1 MMTRK
6 LPIIAVAT
14 ALGKAGVGVIR
25 ISGSNLSQ
33 IAKALFQKT
42 LTPRQASLFTLRDG
56 DGAPIDQLITI
67 YFAAPASF
75 TGEDVLELQCHGGP
89 QLLELV
95 MKRCLELGKDQGLV
109 IAEPGEF
116 SLRAYLNNK
125 IDLAQAEAI
134 ADLIDA
140 QSEAAA
146 RGAARSL
153 QGVFSKDV
161 NSLIEEITQL
171 RILVEST
178 LDFPEEEIEFLE
190 NAQARE
196 RLSTVMQKLH
206 ALRNSAKQGKILR
219 DGIQLVLAGAPNVG
233 KSSLLNRL
241 AGEEVAIVTPI
252 AGTTRDRVKENITI
266 HGVPMHIID
275 TAGLRETSDLVES
288 KGIERSW
295 EAIRAADLVVFL
307 QDSGSQDGPES
318 AEVSKLRAQMLKV
331 IPPKCPIL
339 EVSNKSDLLSDLGAN
354 CSAKQ
359 SLLISAKT
367 GDGIEALKQK
377 ILESVGWGGSQEGA
391 IVARRR
397 HLDCLDRA
405 ASHLEKSH
413 QFAANG
419 NISLELF
426 AEELRLAQD
435 QLGQITGKLLPDDLL
450 GKIFSQFCIGK
461 QRVYSCWRG
470 A

>member
-1 MMTRK
+1 MMSRK
-6 LPIIAVAT
+6 VPIIAIAT
-14 ALGKAGVGVIR
+14 APGKAGVGIVR
-25 ISGSNLSQ
+25 VSGAKLSPLVE
-33 IAKALFQKT
+33 ALFQKP
-42 LTPRQASLFTLRDG
+42 LKPREASLLSLRDSA
-56 DGAPIDQLITI
+56 GAVIDQLIAV
-67 YFAAPASF
+67 YFVSPASF

-89 QLLELV
+89 HLLELV
-95 MKRCLELGKDQGLV
+95 MKRCLELGKNIDLE

-116 SLRAYLNNK
+116 TLRAYLNDK

-140 QSEAAA
+140 QSEAAV

-153 QGVFSKDV
+153 QGVFSENIND
-161 NSLIEEITQL
+161 LIEEITQL

-196 RLSTVMQKLH
+196 RLKIVTNKL
-206 ALRNSAKQGKILR
+206 AELRAGAQQGKILR

-233 KSSLLNRL
+233 KSSLLNCL
-241 AGEEVAIVTPI
+241 AGEDVAIVTPI
-252 AGTTRDRVKENITI
+252 AGTTRDRIRESINLD
-266 HGVPMHIID
+266 GVPMHIID

-295 EAIRAADLVVFL
+295 DAIRTADLVIFL
-307 QDSGSQDGPES
+307 QDSNLAPGPEEES
-318 AEVSKLRAQMLKV
+318 LKLKILGE
-331 IPPKCPIL
+331 ISPKCSVL
-339 EVSNKSDLLSDLGAN
+339 EVFNKADLLGSRDAVGRGMG
-354 CSAKQ
+354 
-359 SLLISAKT
+359 LLISAKT
-367 GDGIEALKQK
+367 GEGVNALKKK
-377 ILESVGWGGSQEGA
+377 ILEVAGWDGHQEGV

-405 ASHLEKSH
+405 SEHLDKSR

-419 NISLELF
+419 NSSLELF

-461 QRVYSCWRG
+461 
-470 A
+470 

>member
-6 LPIIAVAT
+6 LPIIAIAT
-14 ALGKAGVGVIR
+14 APGRAGVGVIR
-25 ISGSNLSQ
+25 MSGPSLGKL
-33 IAKALFQKT
+33 IYALFIKT
-42 LTPRQASLFTLRDG
+42 LSPRQAHVLTLRDG
-56 DGAPIDQLITI
+56 QGLPIDQLVAI
-67 YFAAPASF
+67 YFAGPASF

-95 MKRCLELGKDQGLV
+95 MKRCLELGKDVDLV

-116 SLRAYLNNK
+116 TLRAYLNNK

-134 ADLIDA
+134 ADLIDS

-153 QGVFSKDV
+153 QGAFSEDINK
-161 NSLIEEITQL
+161 LIEEITQL

-190 NAQARE
+190 TAHARE
-196 RLSTVMQKLH
+196 RLEIVKASLG
-206 ALRNSAKQGKILR
+206 ALRQGAKQGKILR

-241 AGEEVAIVTPI
+241 AGEEVAIVTAI
-252 AGTTRDRVKENITI
+252 AGTTRDRVKESISI
-266 HGVPMHIID
+266 DGVPVHIID
-275 TAGLRETSDLVES
+275 TAGLRQTSDEVEAR
-288 KGIERSW
+288 GIERSW
-295 EAIRAADLVVFL
+295 EAIRSADLVIFL
-307 QDSGSQDGPES
+307 RDALITEAHEND
-318 AEVSKLRAQMLKV
+318 LKEQILQA
-331 IPPKCPIL
+331 IPPKCPVL
-339 EVSNKSDLLSDLGAN
+339 EVGNKADLLGTN
-354 CSAKQ
+354 MKPVSATAT
-359 SLLISAKT
+359 LLISAKT
-367 GDGIEALKQK
+367 GAGIEALKEK
-377 ILESVGWGGSQEGA
+377 VLALVGWGGSEEGL
-391 IVARRR
+391 ILARRR
-397 HLDCLDRA
+397 HLDCLERA
-405 ASHLEKSH
+405 ADHLQLAET
-413 QFAANG
+413 FAEHG

-461 QRVYSCWRG
+461 
-470 A
+470 

>member
-14 ALGKAGVGVIR
+14 APGKAGVGVIR
-25 ISGSNLSQ
+25 ISGPQLLP
-33 IAKALFQKT
+33 IAEALFHKV
-42 LTPRQASLFTLRDG
+42 LTPRQTNLLTLRDARG
-56 DGAPIDQLITI
+56 ETIDQLIAI
-67 YFAAPASF
+67 FFAAPASF

-140 QSEAAA
+140 QSEAAV

-153 QGVFSKDV
+153 QGVFSNDI
-161 NSLIEEITQL
+161 NGLIEEITQL

-190 NAQARE
+190 NAQARQ
-196 RLSTVMQKLH
+196 RLSAVMEKLH
-206 ALRNSAKQGKILR
+206 KLREGAKQGKILR

-252 AGTTRDRVKENITI
+252 AGTTRDRVKESITI
-266 HGVPMHIID
+266 SGIPMHIID
-275 TAGLRETSDLVES
+275 TAGLRETSDLVEA

-295 EAIRAADLVVFL
+295 EAIQAADLVIFL
-307 QDSGSQDGPES
+307 QDPNSINAIDSSTVFEL
-318 AEVSKLRAQMLKV
+318 KAQILKAL
-331 IPPKCPIL
+331 PPKCPVL
-339 EVSNKSDLLSDLGAN
+339 EVINKSDLLTNEASHL
-354 CSAKQ
+354 SESP

-367 GDGIEALKQK
+367 GDGVETLKQK

-405 ASHLEKSH
+405 ATHLDKSQ
-413 QFAANG
+413 QFAADG

-435 QLGQITGKLLPDDLL
+435 QLGHITGKLLPDDLL

-461 QRVYSCWRG
+461 
-470 A
+470 

>member
-14 ALGKAGVGVIR
+14 APGKAGVGVIR
-25 ISGSNLSQ
+25 ISGAELLPL
-33 IAKALFQKT
+33 AEALFQKA
-42 LTPRQASLFTLRDG
+42 LPPRQANLLTLRDAQG
-56 DGAPIDQLITI
+56 ESIDQLIAI

-140 QSEAAA
+140 QSEAAV

-153 QGVFSKDV
+153 QGAFSNDI

-196 RLSTVMQKLH
+196 RLSTVMKKLYG
-206 ALRNSAKQGKILR
+206 LREGAKQGKILR

-252 AGTTRDRVKENITI
+252 AGTTRDRVKESITI
-266 HGVPMHIID
+266 NGVPMHIID
-275 TAGLRETSDLVES
+275 TAGLRETGDLVEA

-295 EAIRAADLVVFL
+295 EAIGAADLVVFL
-307 QDSGSQDGPES
+307 QDPSSTDKNIT
-318 AEVSKLRAQMLKV
+318 AEASELKAQILQAL
-331 IPPKCPIL
+331 PPKCPVL
-339 EVSNKSDLLSDLGAN
+339 EVRNKSDLLSESTLNQDRN
-354 CSAKQ
+354 PC
-359 SLLISAKT
+359 LLISAKT

-377 ILESVGWGGSQEGA
+377 ILELVGWGGTQEGA

-405 ASHLEKSH
+405 SSHLEKSQ
-413 QFAANG
+413 QFAADG

-435 QLGQITGKLLPDDLL
+435 QLGHITGKLLPDDLL

-461 QRVYSCWRG
+461 
-470 A
+470 

>member
-14 ALGKAGVGVIR
+14 ASGKAGVGVIR
-25 ISGSNLSQ
+25 ISGQNLDVL
-33 IAKALFQKT
+33 ANALFQKK
-42 LTPRQASLFTLRDG
+42 LSPRQANLLTLCDEHG
-56 DGAPIDQLITI
+56 QAIDQLIAI
-67 YFAAPASF
+67 YFVGPASF

-89 QLLELV
+89 HLLELV
-95 MKRCLELGKDQGLV
+95 MKRCLELGKDEGLV

-116 SLRAYLNNK
+116 TLRAYLNNK

-140 QSEAAA
+140 QSEAAV

-153 QGVFSKDV
+153 QGAFSDDI
-161 NSLIEEITQL
+161 NNLIEEITQL

-190 NAQARE
+190 NAQARQ
-196 RLSTVMQKLH
+196 RLAAVKEKLR
-206 ALRNSAKQGKILR
+206 ALRAGAKQGKILR

-252 AGTTRDRVKENITI
+252 AGTTRDRVKESITI
-266 HGVPMHIID
+266 DGVPMHIID
-275 TAGLRETSDLVES
+275 TAGLRDTADVVEA

-295 EAIRAADLVVFL
+295 DSIRQADLVIFL
-307 QDSGSQDGPES
+307 TDAQPASQQDNL
-318 AEVSKLRAQMLKV
+318 KAQILKEL
-331 IPPKCPIL
+331 PPKCAVL
-339 EVSNKSDLLSDLGAN
+339 ELVNKADLLEPSKTAP
-354 CSAKQ
+354 SEA
-359 SLLISAKT
+359 LLISAKT
-367 GDGIEALKQK
+367 GAGIEQLKER
-377 ILESVGWGGSQEGA
+377 ILELVGWAGPQEGA
-391 IVARRR
+391 ILARRR
-397 HLDCLDRA
+397 HLDCIERA
-405 ASHLEKSH
+405 AEHIEKSE

-419 NISLELF
+419 NNSLELF
-426 AEELRLAQD
+426 AEELSLAQKH
-435 QLGQITGKLLPDDLL
+435 LGEITGKLLPDELL

-461 QRVYSCWRG
+461 
-470 A
+470 

>member
-14 ALGKAGVGVIR
+14 APGKAGVGVIR
-25 ISGSNLSQ
+25 ISGQNLS
-33 IAKALFQKT
+33 ALANALFQKK
-42 LTPRQASLFTLRDG
+42 LSPRQANLLTLCDEHG
-56 DGAPIDQLITI
+56 QAIDRLIAI
-67 YFAAPASF
+67 YFVGPASF

-95 MKRCLELGKDQGLV
+95 MKRCLELGKDEGLV

-116 SLRAYLNNK
+116 TLRAYLNNK

-140 QSEAAA
+140 QSEAAV

-153 QGVFSKDV
+153 QGAFSDDI
-161 NSLIEEITQL
+161 NNLIEEITQL

-190 NAQARE
+190 NAQARQ
-196 RLSTVMQKLH
+196 RLAAVKEKLQ
-206 ALRNSAKQGKILR
+206 ALRAGAKQGKILR

-252 AGTTRDRVKENITI
+252 AGTTRDRVKESITI
-266 HGVPMHIID
+266 DGVPMHIID
-275 TAGLRETSDLVES
+275 TAGLRDTTDVVET

-295 EAIRAADLVVFL
+295 DSIRLADLVIFL
-307 QDSGSQDGPES
+307 TDAES
-318 AEVSKLRAQMLKV
+318 ASRQDDLKAR
-331 IPPKCPIL
+331 ILKELPPKCAVL
-339 EVSNKSDLLSDLGAN
+339 ELVNKADLLEPSKTDPGEA
-354 CSAKQ
+354 
-359 SLLISAKT
+359 LLISAKT
-367 GDGIEALKQK
+367 GAGIEELKGR
-377 ILESVGWGGSQEGA
+377 ILELVGWAGPQEGA
-391 IVARRR
+391 ILARRR
-397 HLDCLDRA
+397 HLDCIERA
-405 ASHLEKSH
+405 AEHIDRSE

-419 NISLELF
+419 NNSLELF
-426 AEELRLAQD
+426 AEELSLAQKH
-435 QLGQITGKLLPDDLL
+435 LGEITGKILPDDLL

-461 QRVYSCWRG
+461 
-470 A
+470 

>member
-14 ALGKAGVGVIR
+14 APGKAGVGVIR
-25 ISGSNLSQ
+25 ISGPQLLPMAQ
-33 IAKALFQKT
+33 ALFHKALI
-42 LTPRQASLFTLRDG
+42 PRQANLLNLRDSQG
-56 DGAPIDQLITI
+56 ETIDQLIAI

-140 QSEAAA
+140 QSEAAV

-153 QGVFSKDV
+153 QGAFSNDI

-190 NAQARE
+190 NAQARQ
-196 RLSTVMQKLH
+196 RLSAVMEKLH
-206 ALRNSAKQGKILR
+206 KLREGAKQGKILR

-252 AGTTRDRVKENITI
+252 AGTTRDRVKESITI
-266 HGVPMHIID
+266 NGVPMHIID
-275 TAGLRETSDLVES
+275 TAGLRETSDLVEA

-295 EAIRAADLVVFL
+295 EAIRAADLVIFL
-307 QDSGSQDGPES
+307 QDPNSMNTIDS
-318 AEVSKLRAQMLKV
+318 AAVLELKTQ
-331 IPPKCPIL
+331 ILKALPPKCPVL
-339 EVSNKSDLLSDLGAN
+339 EVNNKSDLLG
-354 CSAKQ
+354 SAKPGHSENP

-405 ASHLEKSH
+405 ATHLDKSQ
-413 QFAANG
+413 QFSADG

-461 QRVYSCWRG
+461 
-470 A
+470 

>member
-14 ALGKAGVGVIR
+14 SPGKAGVGVVR
-25 ISGSNLSQ
+25 ISGQNLGGL
-33 IAKALFQKT
+33 AHALFHKK
-42 LTPRQASLFTLRDG
+42 LSPRQANLLTLCDEHG
-56 DGAPIDQLITI
+56 QAIDQLIAI
-67 YFAAPASF
+67 YFVGPASF

-95 MKRCLELGKDQGLV
+95 MKRCLALGKDEGLV

-116 SLRAYLNNK
+116 TLRAYLNNK
-125 IDLAQAEAI
+125 IDLTQAEAI

-140 QSEAAA
+140 QSEAAV

-153 QGVFSKDV
+153 QGAFSDDI

-190 NAQARE
+190 NAQARQ
-196 RLSTVMQKLH
+196 RLTAVKEKLQV
-206 ALRNSAKQGKILR
+206 LRAGAKQGKILR

-252 AGTTRDRVKENITI
+252 AGTTRDRVKESITI
-266 HGVPMHIID
+266 EGVPMHIID
-275 TAGLRETSDLVES
+275 TAGLRDTTDIVEA

-295 EAIRAADLVVFL
+295 DAIRLADLVIFL
-307 QDSGSQDGPES
+307 TDAESGARQDE
-318 AEVSKLRAQMLKV
+318 LK
-331 IPPKCPIL
+331 IQILKELPPKCAVL
-339 EVSNKSDLLSDLGAN
+339 ELINKVDLLQDASKVSPPPN
-354 CSAKQ
+354 T
-359 SLLISAKT
+359 LLISAKT
-367 GDGIEALKQK
+367 GVGIEQLKQK
-377 ILESVGWGGSQEGA
+377 ILELVGWSGPQEGT
-391 IVARRR
+391 ILARRR
-397 HLDCLDRA
+397 HLDCIERA
-405 ASHLEKSH
+405 AEHIEKSE

-419 NISLELF
+419 NNSLELF
-426 AEELRLAQD
+426 AEELSLAQKH
-435 QLGQITGKLLPDDLL
+435 LGEITGKLLPDDLL

-461 QRVYSCWRG
+461 
-470 A
+470 

>member
-14 ALGKAGVGVIR
+14 APGKAGVGVIR
-25 ISGSNLSQ
+25 ISGQQLLPMVE
-33 IAKALFQKT
+33 ALFHKALA
-42 LTPRQASLFTLRDG
+42 PRQANLLTLRDARG
-56 DGAPIDQLITI
+56 ESIDQLIAI

-140 QSEAAA
+140 QSEAAV

-153 QGVFSKDV
+153 QGAFSNDI

-190 NAQARE
+190 NAQARQ
-196 RLSTVMQKLH
+196 RLSMVMQKLK
-206 ALRNSAKQGKILR
+206 ALREGAKQGKILR
-219 DGIQLVLAGAPNVG
+219 DGVQLVLAGAPNVG

-252 AGTTRDRVKENITI
+252 AGTTRDRVKESITI
-266 HGVPMHIID
+266 NSVPMHIID
-275 TAGLRETSDLVES
+275 TAGLRETSDLVEA

-295 EAIRAADLVVFL
+295 DAIRTADLVIFL
-307 QDSGSQDGPES
+307 QDPS
-318 AEVSKLRAQMLKV
+318 AKETVEGAEALELKTQ
-331 IPPKCPIL
+331 ILKALPPKCPVL
-339 EVSNKSDLLSDLGAN
+339 EVGNKSDLLDKL
-354 CSAKQ
+354 SAKHGESS

-367 GDGIEALKQK
+367 GEGIEDLKQR
-377 ILESVGWGGSQEGA
+377 ILESVGWGGTQEGA

-405 ASHLEKSH
+405 ATHLDKSQ
-413 QFAANG
+413 QFAADG

-461 QRVYSCWRG
+461 
-470 A
+470 

>member
-14 ALGKAGVGVIR
+14 APGKAGVGVIR
-25 ISGSNLSQ
+25 ISGANLLPMAQ
-33 IAKALFQKT
+33 ALFQKT
-42 LTPRQASLFTLRDG
+42 LKPRQASLLTLRDG
-56 DGAPIDQLITI
+56 DGASIDQLIAI

-95 MKRCLELGKDQGLV
+95 MRRCLELGKEQDLV

-140 QSEAAA
+140 QSEAAV

-153 QGVFSKDV
+153 QGAFSNDI
-161 NSLIEEITQL
+161 NSLINEITQL

-196 RLSTVMQKLH
+196 RLAAVMQKLR
-206 ALRNSAKQGKILR
+206 ALRQGARQGKILR

-241 AGEEVAIVTPI
+241 AGEDVAIVTPI
-252 AGTTRDRVKENITI
+252 AGTTRDRVKESITI
-266 HGVPMHIID
+266 NGVPMHIID
-275 TAGLRETSDLVES
+275 TAGLRDTSDLVEA

-295 EAIRAADLVVFL
+295 DAIRSADLVVFL
-307 QDSGSQDGPES
+307 RDSKPANE
-318 AEVSKLRAQMLKV
+318 AEELVAQELKAQ
-331 IPPKCPIL
+331 ILKALPPKCPVL
-339 EVSNKSDLLSDLGAN
+339 EVVNKSDLLGKPPITKGE
-354 CSAKQ
+354 KQ
-359 SLLISAKT
+359 PLFISVKT
-367 GDGIEALKQK
+367 GDGIALLKQK
-377 ILESVGWGGSQEGA
+377 ILEAVGWGGSQEGA
-391 IVARRR
+391 ILARRR
-397 HLDCLDRA
+397 HLDCLDRVA
-405 ASHLEKSH
+405 THLGRSEE
-413 QFAANG
+413 FAANG

-461 QRVYSCWRG
+461 
-470 A
+470 

>member
-6 LPIIAVAT
+6 LPIIAIAT
-14 ALGKAGVGVIR
+14 APGQAGVGVVR
-25 ISGSNLSQ
+25 ISGPNLSL
-33 IAKALFQKT
+33 IVRALFQRS
-42 LTPRQASLFTLRDG
+42 LAPRQANLLTLRDD
-56 DGAPIDQLITI
+56 DGAAIDQLIAI
-67 YFAAPASF
+67 YFSAPASF

-95 MKRCLELGKDQGLV
+95 MRRCLELGKDQGLV

-116 SLRAYLNNK
+116 SLRAYLNDK

-134 ADLIDA
+134 ADLIGA
-140 QSEAAA
+140 QSAAA
-146 RGAARSL
+146 VRGAARSL
-153 QGVFSKDV
+153 EGAFSSDI
-161 NSLIEEITQL
+161 NSLVEEITQL

-196 RLSTVMQKLH
+196 RLGAVMQKLH
-206 ALRNSAKQGKILR
+206 ALREGAKQGKILR

-252 AGTTRDRVKENITI
+252 PGTTRDRVRESITLN
-266 HGVPMHIID
+266 GVPIHIID
-275 TAGLRETSDLVES
+275 TAGLRETGDLVEA

-295 EAIRAADLVVFL
+295 EAIRAADLVVLL
-307 QDSGSQDGPES
+307 QDAKSPNEAEGASALALQSQI
-318 AEVSKLRAQMLKV
+318 LKSLS
-331 IPPKCPIL
+331 PGCPVL
-339 EVSNKSDLLSDLGAN
+339 EVFNKSDLLKDP
-354 CSAKQ
+354 SAHAGEKQ
-359 SLLISAKT
+359 VLYISAKM
-367 GDGIEALKQK
+367 GDGVDVLKQK
-377 ILESVGWGGSQEGA
+377 ILDSIGWGGAQEGA

-405 ASHLEKSH
+405 KTHLDKSQ

-461 QRVYSCWRG
+461 
-470 A
+470 

>member
-14 ALGKAGVGVIR
+14 APGRAGVGVIR
-25 ISGSNLSQ
+25 ISGAQLLPL
-33 IAKALFQKT
+33 AEALFQKA
-42 LTPRQASLFTLRDG
+42 LPPREANLLTLRDAQG
-56 DGAPIDQLITI
+56 ESIDQLIAI

-140 QSEAAA
+140 QSEAAV

-153 QGVFSKDV
+153 QGAFSNDI

-196 RLSTVMQKLH
+196 RLSTVMKKLYG
-206 ALRNSAKQGKILR
+206 LREGAKQGKILR

-252 AGTTRDRVKENITI
+252 AGTTRDRVKESITI
-266 HGVPMHIID
+266 NGVPMHIID
-275 TAGLRETSDLVES
+275 TAGLRETGDLVEA

-295 EAIRAADLVVFL
+295 EAIGAADLVVFL
-307 QDSGSQDGPES
+307 QDPSSTDKDIT
-318 AEVSKLRAQMLKV
+318 AEASELKAQILQAL
-331 IPPKCPIL
+331 PPKCPVL
-339 EVSNKSDLLSDLGAN
+339 EVRNKSDLLSESTLNQDRN
-354 CSAKQ
+354 PC
-359 SLLISAKT
+359 LLISAKT

-377 ILESVGWGGSQEGA
+377 ILELVGWGGTQEGA

-405 ASHLEKSH
+405 SSHLEKSQ
-413 QFAANG
+413 QFAADG

-435 QLGQITGKLLPDDLL
+435 QLGHITGKLLPDDLL

-461 QRVYSCWRG
+461 
-470 A
+470 

>member
-14 ALGKAGVGVIR
+14 APGKAGVGVIR
-25 ISGSNLSQ
+25 ISGQHLGSF
-33 IAKALFQKT
+33 AKTLFQ
-42 LTPRQASLFTLRDG
+42 TPLSARQASLLTLRDAG
-56 DGAPIDQLITI
+56 GQAIDQLIAI
-67 YFAAPASF
+67 YFSAPASF

-95 MKRCLELGKDQGLV
+95 MKRCLELGKEMGLV

-116 SLRAYLNNK
+116 TLRAYLNNK

-140 QSEAAA
+140 QSELAV

-153 QGVFSKDV
+153 QGEFSANIKE
-161 NSLIEEITQL
+161 LIEEITQL

-196 RLSTVMQKLH
+196 RLAAVKAKLQS
-206 ALRNSAKQGKILR
+206 LREGAKQGKILR

-241 AGEEVAIVTPI
+241 AGEEVAIVTPV
-252 AGTTRDRVKENITI
+252 AGTTRDRVKESITI
-266 HGVPMHIID
+266 EGVPMHIID
-275 TAGLRETSDLVES
+275 TAGLRDTNDEVEA

-295 EAIRAADLVVFL
+295 DAIRLADLVIFMADLDSSAEDSGL
-307 QDSGSQDGPES
+307 QDKIL
-318 AEVSKLRAQMLKV
+318 AAL
-331 IPPKCPIL
+331 PPKCPALLVI
-339 EVSNKSDLLSDLGAN
+339 NKSDLLSENAPLIQAGAI
-354 CSAKQ
+354 
-359 SLLISAKT
+359 LISAKT
-367 GDGIEALKQK
+367 GDGITTLKQK
-377 ILESVGWGGSQEGA
+377 ILEAVGWNGPQEGA
-391 IVARRR
+391 ILARRR
-397 HLDCLDRA
+397 HLECLERA
-405 ASHLEKSH
+405 SEHIEKSE

-419 NISLELF
+419 NNSLELF
-426 AEELRLAQD
+426 AEELSLVQNH
-435 QLGQITGKLLPDDLL
+435 LGQITGRLLSDDLL

-461 QRVYSCWRG
+461 
-470 A
+470 

>member
-14 ALGKAGVGVIR
+14 APGKAGVGVIR
-25 ISGSNLSQ
+25 ISGQHLGSF
-33 IAKALFQKT
+33 AKALFQ
-42 LTPRQASLFTLRDG
+42 TPLSARQASLLTLRDAG
-56 DGAPIDQLITI
+56 GQAIDQLIAI
-67 YFAAPASF
+67 YFSAPASF

-95 MKRCLELGKDQGLV
+95 MKRCLELGKEMGLV

-116 SLRAYLNNK
+116 TLRAYLNNK

-140 QSEAAA
+140 QSELAV

-153 QGVFSKDV
+153 QGEFSA
-161 NSLIEEITQL
+161 NINELIEEITQL

-196 RLSTVMQKLH
+196 RLAAVKAKLQS
-206 ALRNSAKQGKILR
+206 LREGAKQGKILR

-241 AGEEVAIVTPI
+241 AGEEVAIVTPV
-252 AGTTRDRVKENITI
+252 AGTTRDRVKESITI
-266 HGVPMHIID
+266 EGVPMHIID
-275 TAGLRETSDLVES
+275 TAGLRDTNDEVEA

-295 EAIRAADLVVFL
+295 DAIRLADLVIFMTDL
-307 QDSGSQDGPES
+307 DSD
-318 AEVSKLRAQMLKV
+318 AEDSRLKDK
-331 IPPKCPIL
+331 ILAALPPKCPALLVI
-339 EVSNKSDLLSDLGAN
+339 NKSDLLSANAPLIPAGAI
-354 CSAKQ
+354 
-359 SLLISAKT
+359 LISAKT
-367 GDGIEALKQK
+367 GDGISTLKQK
-377 ILESVGWGGSQEGA
+377 ILETVGWNGPQEGA
-391 IVARRR
+391 IIARRR
-397 HLDCLDRA
+397 HLECLEQA
-405 ASHLEKSH
+405 AEHIAKSE

-419 NISLELF
+419 NNSLELF
-426 AEELRLAQD
+426 AEELSLAQNH
-435 QLGQITGKLLPDDLL
+435 LGQITGILLPDDLL

-461 QRVYSCWRG
+461 
-470 A
+470 

>member
-1 MMTRK
+1 MTRK

-14 ALGKAGVGVIR
+14 APGKAGVGIVR
-25 ISGSNLSQ
+25 ISGQNLGAITKS
-33 IAKALFQKT
+33 LFQKQ
-42 LTPRQASLFTLRDG
+42 LSPRKTHLVTLRDA
-56 DGAPIDQLITI
+56 DGQTVDQLIAI

-95 MKRCLELGKDQGLV
+95 MKRCLELGKEDELV

-116 SLRAYLNNK
+116 TLRAYLNNK

-140 QSEAAA
+140 QSEAAV
-146 RGAARSL
+146 RSAARSL
-153 QGVFSKDV
+153 QGTFSEAI
-161 NSLIEEITQL
+161 NELIEEITQL

-190 NAQARE
+190 SAQARK
-196 RLSTVMQKLH
+196 RLAAVKEKLQS
-206 ALRNSAKQGKILR
+206 LRNGAEQGKILR

-252 AGTTRDRVKENITI
+252 AGTTRDRVKESITI
-266 HGVPMHIID
+266 EGVPIHIID
-275 TAGLRETSDLVES
+275 TAGVRDTNDLVEA

-295 EAIRAADLVVFL
+295 DAIRLADLVIFL
-307 QDSGSQDGPES
+307 TDHNSGEDG
-318 AEVSKLRAQMLKV
+318 LKEQ
-331 IPPKCPIL
+331 ILCELPPKCPVL
-339 EVSNKSDLLSDLGAN
+339 EVLNKSDLISSDLERTKK
-354 CSAKQ
+354 SPI
-359 SLLISAKT
+359 LISAKT
-367 GDGIEALKQK
+367 GDGVEALKKK
-377 ILESVGWGGSQEGA
+377 ILELVGWNGSQEGV

-397 HLDCLDRA
+397 HLDCLERA
-405 ASHLEKSH
+405 SEHIARSE

-419 NISLELF
+419 NNSLELF
-426 AEELRLAQD
+426 AEELFLAQNH
-435 QLGQITGKLLPDDLL
+435 LGQMTGKLLPDDLL

-461 QRVYSCWRG
+461 
-470 A
+470 

>member
-1 MMTRK
+1 MMTRR

-14 ALGKAGVGVIR
+14 APGKAGVGVVR
-25 ISGSNLSQ
+25 ISGQNLQPIVS
-33 IAKALFQKT
+33 ALFQKN
-42 LTPRQASLFTLRDG
+42 LSPRQANLLTLIDEHG
-56 DGAPIDQLITI
+56 DAIDRLIAI
-67 YFAAPASF
+67 YFAGPASF

-95 MKRCLELGKDQGLV
+95 IKRCLELGKNEGLV

-116 SLRAYLNNK
+116 TLRAYLNNK

-140 QSEAAA
+140 QSEAAV

-153 QGVFSKDV
+153 QGDFSSNI

-190 NAQARE
+190 SAQARQ
-196 RLSTVMQKLH
+196 RLAAVKEKLQT
-206 ALRNSAKQGKILR
+206 LRVGVKQGKILR
-219 DGIQLVLAGAPNVG
+219 EGIQLVLAGPPNVG

-252 AGTTRDRVKENITI
+252 AGTTRDRVKESITI
-266 HGVPMHIID
+266 DGVPIHIID
-275 TAGLRETSDLVES
+275 TAGLRETTDPVEA

-295 EAIRAADLVVFL
+295 DSIRLADLVIFL
-307 QDSGSQDGPES
+307 TDAQGDNQDQDLKSRILSQ
-318 AEVSKLRAQMLKV
+318 L
-331 IPPKCPIL
+331 PPKCVVL
-339 EVSNKSDLLSDLGAN
+339 EVVNKTDLLTTPLKADSD
-354 CSAKQ
+354 Q
-359 SLLISAKT
+359 VLLISAKT
-367 GDGIEALKQK
+367 GVGIDLLKQK
-377 ILESVGWGGSQEGA
+377 ILENVGWNGPQEG
-391 IVARRR
+391 VFLARRR
-397 HLDCLDRA
+397 HLDCIERA
-405 ASHLEKSH
+405 AEHIEKSE

-419 NISLELF
+419 NSSLELF
-426 AEELRLAQD
+426 AEELSLAQKH
-435 QLGQITGKLLPDDLL
+435 LGEITGKLLPDDLL

-461 QRVYSCWRG
+461 
-470 A
+470 

>member
-14 ALGKAGVGVIR
+14 APGRAGIGVIR
-25 ISGSNLSQ
+25 ISGPNLLQ
-33 IAKALFQKT
+33 IAKALFQRA
-42 LTPRQASLFTLRDG
+42 LEPRQANLLTLRDG
-56 DGAPIDQLITI
+56 AGAVIDQVIAI
-67 YFAAPASF
+67 YFSTPASF

-140 QSEAAA
+140 QSEAAV

-153 QGVFSKDV
+153 QGAFSNDI

-196 RLSTVMQKLH
+196 RLATVMSKLH
-206 ALRNSAKQGKILR
+206 ALREGAKQGKILR

-241 AGEEVAIVTPI
+241 AGEDVAIVTPI
-252 AGTTRDRVKENITI
+252 AGTTRDRVKESITI
-266 HGVPMHIID
+266 NGVPMHIID
-275 TAGLRETSDLVES
+275 TAGLRDTSDLVEA

-295 EAIRAADLVVFL
+295 EAIRTADLVVFL
-307 QDSGSQDGPES
+307 QDPRSPDE
-318 AEVSKLRAQMLKV
+318 AEIASTLELKAQILKAL
-331 IPPKCPIL
+331 PPKCPVL
-339 EVSNKSDLLSDLGAN
+339 EVSNKSDLLGGSKAN
-354 CSAKQ
+354 HSNNQA
-359 SLLISAKT
+359 LLISAKT
-367 GDGIEALKQK
+367 GDGIDALKLK
-377 ILESVGWGGSQEGA
+377 ILELVGWGGSQEGA

-405 ASHLEKSH
+405 ATHLEKS
-413 QFAANG
+413 QIFAADG

-461 QRVYSCWRG
+461 
-470 A
+470 